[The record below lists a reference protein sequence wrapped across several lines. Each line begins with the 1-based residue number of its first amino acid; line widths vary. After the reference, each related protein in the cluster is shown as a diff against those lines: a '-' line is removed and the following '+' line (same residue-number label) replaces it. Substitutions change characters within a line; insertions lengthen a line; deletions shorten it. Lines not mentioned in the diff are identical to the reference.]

1 MTIKP
6 GVYTA
11 LITPFNKDGSI
22 DYGALKDLVEFQIQ
36 EGITGLVPVG
46 TTGESPTV
54 SHEENLK
61 IIEEVVKQAAGR
73 VPVIAGTGSNCTQ
86 EAIDMT
92 KKAKDLGA
100 DASLQVAPYYNK
112 PNQEGFYQHFSTI
125 ADNCQ
130 LPIVVYNIPGRTG
143 KNIETQTILKLAK
156 HPQIVAV
163 KEASGDINQ
172 IMDIIANAPK
182 DFTILSG
189 DDNITYPFIALG
201 GHGVIS
207 VASNLIPGTMARFVA
222 AALKGDTETARK
234 EHYRL
239 LPLFKTMFI
248 DTNPIPVKYAMTLLK
263 NLKIEETYRLP
274 LCPMSKE
281 KKQTLKNTLKELKI
295 I

>member
-1 MTIKP
+1 MKP

-11 LITPFNKDGSI
+11 LITPFNQDGTI
-22 DYGALKDLVEFQIQ
+22 DYGALRELVEFQIQ

-73 VPVIAGTGSNCTQ
+73 VPIIAGTGSNCTQ

-92 KKAKDLGA
+92 KRAKDIGA

-112 PNQEGFYQHFSTI
+112 PNQEGFYKHFTSI
-125 ADNCQ
+125 ADTCQ
-130 LPIVVYNIPGRTG
+130 LPIVIYNIPGRTG
-143 KNIETQTILKLAK
+143 KNIETNTILKLAS
-156 HPQIVAV
+156 HPNIVAV
-163 KEASGDINQ
+163 KEASGNLSQ
-172 IMDIIANAPK
+172 IMDIIREAPA

-189 DDNITYPFIALG
+189 DDNITYPFITLG

-207 VASNLIPGTMARFVA
+207 VASNLIPGTMTKFIS
-222 AALKGDTETARK
+222 AALAGDIKTAK
-234 EHYRL
+234 AEHYRL
-239 LPLFKTMFI
+239 LPLFKNLFI
-248 DTNPIPVKYAMTLLK
+248 DTNPIPIKFAMSLLK
-263 NLKIEETYRLP
+263 NLNIRETYRLP
-274 LCPMSKE
+274 LCPLSQE
-281 KKQTLKNTLKELKI
+281 KKETVKNTLKELKI